1 MGKIEAGMSI
11 RTLLKF
17 FNQIFCKLVLH
28 FKVIIKNVIKADD
41 IHSLSHLARLPDCE
55 SDGEAGDEDDTTGVV
70 IIFIVVPQDDTED
83 LEDVKWIQDLKEI
96 WIN

>member
-17 FNQIFCKLVLH
+17 FNQIFCILVLR

-41 IHSLSHLARLPDCE
+41 INSLSHLAGLLNCE
-55 SDGEAGDEDDTTGVV
+55 S
-70 IIFIVVPQDDTED
+70 
-83 LEDVKWIQDLKEI
+83 
-96 WIN
+96 